1 MIEGDAQGSSRRD
14 PSSSVPQRKTFW
26 RSASWSS
33 RSPSSNPATGSD
45 EGLSSNSAFSG
56 EMTKSPFSIGLPP
69 PLTPRSQHASKT
81 RSALPPLQPLSI
93 SRRSVDEWPKAGSD
107 DLGEWPHPPTPGASL
122 RSYNM
127 AGLNLDLNSGDR
139 GSEPKEFLLKKDKI
153 AFFDKECTRIAEHIY
168 LGSDAVA
175 KNREILR
182 QNGITHV
189 LNCVGFVCPE
199 YFKKDLVYK
208 TLWLQDSPSED
219 ITSILYDVFDYFED
233 VRQQG
238 GRVLV
243 HCCQGVS
250 RSTSLVIAYLMW
262 RDGRSFDEA
271 FQYVK
276 SARAT
281 TNPNV
286 GFTCQ
291 LLQCQKRVHAAPLS
305 PSSVLRIYRMT
316 PHSPYDPLHLV
327 PKSLNQ
333 PGALALDSRG
343 AFVVHVPYAI
353 YVWIGKKCHPVMA
366 KDATAAAFQV
376 VRYERA
382 QGSVVMVEEGREMQ
396 DFWDSLC
403 SAPLTVHDTSS
414 TIKETGVG
422 DVLVPKRTAKDQVA
436 LAIKLGAG
444 NKKVQAYDVDYEIFQ
459 KALSGGV
466 IPPVG
471 SDAELPERENGWSA
485 LREKFSN
492 GNGKELV
499 LTSWMTDSDA
509 PPVEG
514 PADRDS
520 DSLQDSFSADTSDP
534 SWVPPSPTLSPASV
548 FSDSNTSLNSSTLS
562 PSPSPS
568 FSPSLSD
575 FCSSSTPSPVA
586 STWSDFTFMSSRSPS
601 PTAPF
606 EKPFLFISRLE
617 PAPRAVPSPTEGHTL
632 SLAERRGS
640 MSPSLKLPPLVH
652 QHPHISLMR
661 SRSISL
667 PVSYEKRSKEISGSM
682 HISEGS
688 ESSSKKDHPLD
699 ATDIASGL
707 ENLLHEGDNE
717 DFLAIDFRL
726 KLCTLDGSA
735 YSSNPN
741 RTDALLER
749 EESQVSGVPEKLA
762 ADHADSKSS
771 IFSWPNLQRA
781 EVHGNCIPDS
791 SSIFLLPAPPLG
803 EHNSKS
809 LFVWVGKNAEL
820 DRFHKMN
827 NDDNTSPKEF
837 NWERFSSELL
847 KQMELPNGAHV
858 QMVKEENEPEE
869 FLNHLKSTS
878 SSQVEDSC

>member
-1 MIEGDAQGSSRRD
+1 MIEGDAEGSSRREG
-14 PSSSVPQRKTFW
+14 SSSVPQRKTFW
-26 RSASWSS
+26 RSVSWSS
-33 RSPSSNPATGSD
+33 RSPSSSSATGGG
-45 EGLSSNSAFSG
+45 EGLPSNSAFAG
-56 EMTKSPFSIGLPP
+56 EMGKSPFSSGLPA
-69 PLTPRSQHASKT
+69 PLTPRSQHSSKA

-127 AGLNLDLNSGDR
+127 AGLNLDVNSGGL
-139 GSEPKEFLLKKDKI
+139 GSGQKEFLLKKDKI
-153 AFFDKECTRIAEHIY
+153 AFFDKECSRIAEHIY

-175 KNREILR
+175 KNREILK

-233 VRQQG
+233 VKQQG

-271 FQYVK
+271 FEYVK
-276 SARAT
+276 SARPT

-305 PSSVLRIYRMT
+305 PSSVLRMYRMA

-327 PKSLNQ
+327 PKSLNR
-333 PGALALDSRG
+333 PGALGLDSRG
-343 AFVVHVPYAI
+343 AFVVHVPSAI
-353 YVWIGKKCHPVMA
+353 YVWIGKECHPVMA
-366 KDATAAAFQV
+366 KDAKAAACQV

-396 DFWDSLC
+396 EFWDALC
-403 SAPLTVHDTSS
+403 SAPLTVDDTYS
-414 TIKETGVG
+414 TKKEGRAG
-422 DVLVPKRTAKDQVA
+422 DAVESKRTAKDQVA
-436 LAIKLGAG
+436 LAIKLGTG

-466 IPPVG
+466 VPPVG
-471 SDAELPERENGWSA
+471 SDTKLPEKENGWSA
-485 LREKFSN
+485 LRQKFSN
-492 GNGKELV
+492 GSGKDLV
-499 LTSWMTDSDA
+499 LTSRMEDSNA
-509 PPVEG
+509 PPAESPLV
-514 PADRDS
+514 RDS
-520 DSLQDSFSADTSDP
+520 DSRQDSFAVDASDP
-534 SWVPPSPTLSPASV
+534 SWVLPSPTLSPASV

-568 FSPSLSD
+568 FSPSISD
-575 FCSSSTPSPVA
+575 FGSSSTPSPVA

-606 EKPFLFISRLE
+606 DKPFPFINRLE
-617 PAPRAVPSPTEGHTL
+617 PAPRAVPAPNEGHPL

-640 MSPSLKLPPLVH
+640 MSPSLKLSSLVH
-652 QHPHISLMR
+652 HHSHISLMR

-667 PVSYEKRSKEISGSM
+667 PVSDENKLSGSSDSM
-682 HISEGS
+682 LISEGP

-699 ATDIASGL
+699 ATEMGSGT
-707 ENLLHEGDNE
+707 EVNVMHESSNDSLLARGFH
-717 DFLAIDFRL
+717 L
-726 KLCTLDGSA
+726 KLSTLDGSA
-735 YSSNPN
+735 YSRSSDM
-741 RTDALLER
+741 TDALLER
-749 EESQVSGVPEKLA
+749 QESQVSGLPKKLTSN
-762 ADHADSKSS
+762 DSKSS
-771 IFSWPNLQRA
+771 IFRWPDLRRA
-781 EVHGNCIPDS
+781 EVNGNCIPDS
-791 SSIFLLPAPPLG
+791 NSVFLSPVPALG
-803 EHNSKS
+803 EEHIKVVY
-809 LFVWVGKNAEL
+809 VWVGKNTEL
-820 DRFHKMN
+820 DRFRKMN
-827 NDDNTSPKEF
+827 NNDNASPKEF
-837 NWERFSSELL
+837 DWERFSSELV
-847 KQMELPNGAHV
+847 KQMELPSRIHLQIV
-858 QMVKEENEPEE
+858 EEEKEPEE
-869 FLNHLKSTS
+869 FLDHLKSIS
-878 SSQVEDSC
+878 LSHIEDSC